1 MGKVKELEI
10 LLRNKEEEEKKNKG
24 EEIKV
29 MFVICQMFRFT
40 VFFAF
45 TRRHYVSLGAILVDF
60 TVLSSRLHRNS

>member
-29 MFVICQMFRFT
+29 MFVICPMFRFT

-45 TRRHYVSLGAILVDF
+45 T
-60 TVLSSRLHRNS
+60 